1 MTGVLSQ
8 RRWWVVALLLLA
20 TILNYLD
27 RQSLSILAPTIQR
40 AFGMSDYAYG
50 HIVFAFL
57 LSYTVAYAVSG
68 PFCDRFGVRVSMA
81 VLMTWW
87 SMAELLPA
95 FVHSAFTLGASR
107 LLLGLG
113 EAGVWIVAP
122 KAVGQYFPVE
132 QRGTAIGIYTSGA
145 TLGAAIAP
153 PLIALLAIRYGWQS
167 VFIVTGLVGLL
178 WVGPWVLIVR
188 STPTLPDP
196 ERAIET
202 LRSNPGVSSG
212 SILASSLSL
221 LKMPN
226 LWLLL
231 IARLMTDPVWYF
243 YLFWYPKFLTEA
255 RHLSLARIGRTA
267 WVVYLAA
274 DVGAIAGGWASGW
287 LMGRG
292 LGTLTAR
299 RAIMTA
305 AACLLPLSPLVALVS
320 SASLSSALAA
330 TIAFAHLSWLITLT
344 AIAVDLFPKRTLGTA
359 FGFIAAGSGI
369 GGLISTEVIPHIL
382 HASGYLPLFVVMG
395 FLHPLALFLIWNL
408 RQNVPALPL
417 LRQAI

>member
-8 RRWWVVALLLLA
+8 RRWWVVGLLLLA

-27 RQSLSILAPTIQR
+27 RQSLSILATTIQR

-50 HIVFAFL
+50 HVVFAFL

-87 SMAELLPA
+87 SMAEMLPA
-95 FVHSAFTLGASR
+95 FVHSAFALGASR

-153 PLIALLAIRYGWQS
+153 PLIALVAIRYGWQS
-167 VFIVTGLVGLL
+167 VFIVTGLAGLI
-178 WVGPWVLIVR
+178 WVGPWMLIVR
-188 STPTLPDP
+188 STPTLPD
-196 ERAIET
+196 EETAIQT
-202 LRSNPGVSSG
+202 SRSIPGVRSS
-212 SILASSLSL
+212 SILSSSLSL
-221 LKMPN
+221 LKLPN

-243 YLFWYPKFLTEA
+243 YLFWYPKFLNES
-255 RHLSLARIGRTA
+255 RHLTLARIGRTA

-287 LMGRG
+287 LMRRG

-344 AIAVDLFPKRTLGTA
+344 AIAVDLFPKQTLGTA

-382 HASGYLPLFVVMG
+382 HASGYLPLFIVMG

-408 RQNVPALPL
+408 REKVPALPL
-417 LRQAI
+417 VRQAI

>member
-1 MTGVLSQ
+1 MAGVLSQ
-8 RRWWVVALLLLA
+8 RRWWVVGLLLLA

-27 RQSLSILAPTIQR
+27 RQSLSILATTIQR

-50 HIVFAFL
+50 HVVFAFL
-57 LSYTVAYAVSG
+57 LSYTVAYALSG

-95 FVHSAFTLGASR
+95 FVHSTFTLGASR

-167 VFIVTGLVGLL
+167 VFIVTGLAGLI
-178 WVGPWVLIVR
+178 WVGPWILIVR
-188 STPTLPDP
+188 STPALPDS
-196 ERAIET
+196 EKAT
-202 LRSNPGVSSG
+202 KTTHSSIG
-212 SILASSLSL
+212 SSLSL
-221 LKMPN
+221 LKLPN

-231 IARLMTDPVWYF
+231 IARLVTDPVWYF

-255 RHLSLARIGRTA
+255 RHLTLARIGRTA

-287 LMGRG
+287 LMRRG

-299 RAIMTA
+299 RAVMTA

-330 TIAFAHLSWLITLT
+330 TIAFAHLSWMITLT
-344 AIAVDLFPKRTLGTA
+344 AIAVDLFPKQKLGTA
-359 FGFIAAGSGI
+359 FGFISAGSGI
-369 GGLISTEVIPHIL
+369 GGLISAEVIPHIL
-382 HASGYLPLFVVMG
+382 HASGYLPLFIVMG
-395 FLHPLALFLIWNL
+395 FLHPLALFLIWNV
-408 RQNVPALPL
+408 REKIPAHPL
-417 LRQAI
+417 VRQAI

>member
-1 MTGVLSQ
+1 MMGVLSQ
-8 RRWWVVALLLLA
+8 RRWWVVGLLLLA

-27 RQSLSILAPTIQR
+27 RQSLSILATTIQR

-50 HIVFAFL
+50 HVVFAFL
-57 LSYTVAYAVSG
+57 LSYTVAYALSG

-95 FVHSAFTLGASR
+95 FVHSGFTLGASR

-122 KAVGQYFPVE
+122 KAVGQYFPAE

-167 VFIVTGLVGLL
+167 VFIVTGLAGLL
-178 WVGPWVLIVR
+178 WVGPWIFLVR
-188 STPTLPDP
+188 NTPALPDP
-196 ERAIET
+196 EKAIKA
-202 LRSNPGVSSG
+202 PDSSIG
-212 SILASSLSL
+212 SSLSL
-221 LKMPN
+221 LKLPN

-231 IARLMTDPVWYF
+231 IARLITDPVWYF

-255 RHLSLARIGRTA
+255 RHLTLARIGRTA

-287 LMGRG
+287 LMRRG

-299 RAIMTA
+299 RAVMTA
-305 AACLLPLSPLVALVS
+305 AACLFPLSPLVALVS
-320 SASLSSALAA
+320 SVSLSSALAA
-330 TIAFAHLSWLITLT
+330 TIAFAHLSWMITLT
-344 AIAVDLFPKRTLGTA
+344 AIAVDLFPKQKLGTA
-359 FGFIAAGSGI
+359 FGFISAGSGV
-369 GGLISTEVIPHIL
+369 GGLISAEVIPHIL
-382 HASGYLPLFVVMG
+382 HASGYLPLFIVMG
-395 FLHPLALFLIWNL
+395 FLHPLALFMIWNL
-408 RQNVPALPL
+408 REKIPALPL
-417 LRQAI
+417 VRQAI

>member
-1 MTGVLSQ
+1 MKGVLSQ
-8 RRWWVVALLLLA
+8 RRWWVVGLLLLA

-27 RQSLSILAPTIQR
+27 RQSLSILATTIQR

-50 HIVFAFL
+50 HVVFAFL

-132 QRGTAIGIYTSGA
+132 QRGTAIGLYTSGA

-153 PLIALLAIRYGWQS
+153 PLIALLAIRFGWQS
-167 VFIVTGLVGLL
+167 VFIVTGLAGLI
-178 WVGPWVLIVR
+178 WVGPWIFLVR
-188 STPTLPDP
+188 STPALPDS
-196 ERAIET
+196 EKAIKT
-202 LRSNPGVSSG
+202 THSSIG
-212 SILASSLSL
+212 SSLSL
-221 LKMPN
+221 LKLPN

-231 IARLMTDPVWYF
+231 IARLVTDPVWYF

-255 RHLSLARIGRTA
+255 RHLTLARIGRTA

-287 LMGRG
+287 LMRRG

-299 RAIMTA
+299 RAVMTA

-330 TIAFAHLSWLITLT
+330 TIAFAHLSWMITLT
-344 AIAVDLFPKRTLGTA
+344 AIAVDLFPKQKLGTA
-359 FGFIAAGSGI
+359 FGFISAGSGI
-369 GGLISTEVIPHIL
+369 GGLISAEVIPHIL
-382 HASGYLPLFVVMG
+382 HASGYLPLFIVMG

-408 RQNVPALPL
+408 REKIPALPL
-417 LRQAI
+417 VRQAI

>member
-1 MTGVLSQ
+1 MIGVLSQ
-8 RRWWVVALLLLA
+8 RRWWVVGLLLLA

-27 RQSLSILAPTIQR
+27 RQSLSILATTIQR
-40 AFGMSDYAYG
+40 AFDMNDYAYG
-50 HIVFAFL
+50 HVVFAFL
-57 LSYTVAYAVSG
+57 FSYTVAYAVSG

-95 FVHSAFTLGASR
+95 FVHSAFMLGVSR

-153 PLIALLAIRYGWQS
+153 PLIALLAIRHGWQS
-167 VFIVTGLVGLL
+167 VFIVTGLAGLL
-178 WVGPWVLIVR
+178 WVGPWIFLVR
-188 STPTLPDP
+188 STPALPDP
-196 ERAIET
+196 ERAIAT
-202 LRSNPGVSSG
+202 PDSS
-212 SILASSLSL
+212 LASSLSL
-221 LKMPN
+221 LKLPN

-231 IARLMTDPVWYF
+231 IARLVTDPVWYF

-255 RHLSLARIGRTA
+255 RHLTLARIGRTA

-287 LMGRG
+287 LMRRG

-299 RAIMTA
+299 RAVMTA

-320 SASLSSALAA
+320 SVSLSSALAA
-330 TIAFAHLSWLITLT
+330 TIAFAHLSWMITLT
-344 AIAVDLFPKRTLGTA
+344 AIAVDLFPKQKLGTA
-359 FGFIAAGSGI
+359 FGFISAGSGI
-369 GGLISTEVIPHIL
+369 GGLISAEVIPHIL
-382 HASGYLPLFVVMG
+382 HASGYLPLFIVMG

-408 RQNVPALPL
+408 REKIPALPL
-417 LRQAI
+417 VRQAI

>member
-1 MTGVLSQ
+1 MKGVLSQ
-8 RRWWVVALLLLA
+8 RRWWVVGLLLLA

-27 RQSLSILAPTIQR
+27 RQSLSILATTIQR

-50 HIVFAFL
+50 HVVFAFL
-57 LSYTVAYAVSG
+57 LSYTIAYALSG

-167 VFIVTGLVGLL
+167 VFIVTGLAGLI
-178 WVGPWVLIVR
+178 WVGPWILIVR
-188 STPTLPDP
+188 STPALPDS
-196 ERAIET
+196 EKAIKT
-202 LRSNPGVSSG
+202 THSSIG
-212 SILASSLSL
+212 SSLSL
-221 LKMPN
+221 LKLPN

-231 IARLMTDPVWYF
+231 IARLVTDPVWYF

-255 RHLSLARIGRTA
+255 RHLTLARIGRTA

-287 LMGRG
+287 LMRRG

-299 RAIMTA
+299 RAVMTA

-330 TIAFAHLSWLITLT
+330 TIAFAHLSWMITLT
-344 AIAVDLFPKRTLGTA
+344 AIAVDLFPKQKLGTA
-359 FGFIAAGSGI
+359 FGFISAGSGI
-369 GGLISTEVIPHIL
+369 GGLISAEVIPHIL
-382 HASGYLPLFVVMG
+382 HASGYLPLFIVMG

-408 RQNVPALPL
+408 REKIPALPL
-417 LRQAI
+417 VRQAI

>member
-8 RRWWVVALLLLA
+8 RRWWVVGLLLLA

-27 RQSLSILAPTIQR
+27 RQSLSILATTIQR

-50 HIVFAFL
+50 HVVFAFL

-87 SMAELLPA
+87 SMAEMLPA
-95 FVHSAFTLGASR
+95 FVHSAFALGASR

-153 PLIALLAIRYGWQS
+153 PLIALVAIRYGWQS
-167 VFIVTGLVGLL
+167 VFIVTGLAGLI
-178 WVGPWVLIVR
+178 WVGPWMLIVR
-188 STPTLPDP
+188 STPTLPD
-196 ERAIET
+196 EETAIQT
-202 LRSNPGVSSG
+202 SRSIPGVRSS
-212 SILASSLSL
+212 SILSSSLSL
-221 LKMPN
+221 LKLPN

-243 YLFWYPKFLTEA
+243 YLFWYPKFLNES
-255 RHLSLARIGRTA
+255 RHLTLARIGRTA

-287 LMGRG
+287 LMRRG

-344 AIAVDLFPKRTLGTA
+344 AIAIDLFPKQTLGTA

-382 HASGYLPLFVVMG
+382 HASGYLPLFIVMG

-408 RQNVPALPL
+408 REKVPALPL
-417 LRQAI
+417 VRQAI

>member
-1 MTGVLSQ
+1 MKGVLSQ
-8 RRWWVVALLLLA
+8 RRWWVVGLLLLA

-27 RQSLSILAPTIQR
+27 RQSLSILATTIQR

-50 HIVFAFL
+50 HVVFAFL

-153 PLIALLAIRYGWQS
+153 PLIALLAIRFGWQS
-167 VFIVTGLVGLL
+167 VFIVTGLAGLI
-178 WVGPWVLIVR
+178 WVGPWIFLVR
-188 STPTLPDP
+188 STPALPDS
-196 ERAIET
+196 EKAIKT
-202 LRSNPGVSSG
+202 THSSIG
-212 SILASSLSL
+212 SSLSL
-221 LKMPN
+221 LKLPN

-231 IARLMTDPVWYF
+231 IARLVTDPVWYF

-255 RHLSLARIGRTA
+255 RHLTLARIGRTA

-287 LMGRG
+287 LMRRG

-299 RAIMTA
+299 RAVMTA

-330 TIAFAHLSWLITLT
+330 TIAFAHLSWMITLT
-344 AIAVDLFPKRTLGTA
+344 AIAVDLFPKQKLGTA
-359 FGFIAAGSGI
+359 FGFISAGSGI
-369 GGLISTEVIPHIL
+369 GGLISAEVIPHIL
-382 HASGYLPLFVVMG
+382 HASGYLPLFIVMG

-408 RQNVPALPL
+408 REKIPALPL
-417 LRQAI
+417 VRQAI

>member
-27 RQSLSILAPTIQR
+27 RQSLSILATTIQR

-50 HIVFAFL
+50 HVVFAFL
-57 LSYTVAYAVSG
+57 LSYTVAYALSG

-95 FVHSAFTLGASR
+95 FVHSDLTLGASR

-167 VFIVTGLVGLL
+167 VFIVTGLAGLL
-178 WVGPWVLIVR
+178 WVGPWIFLVR
-188 STPTLPDP
+188 SKPALPDS
-196 ERAIET
+196 EKAIET
-202 LRSNPGVSSG
+202 PSSSNG
-212 SILASSLSL
+212 SSLSL
-221 LKMPN
+221 LRLPN

-255 RHLSLARIGRTA
+255 RHLTLARIGRTA

-274 DVGAIAGGWASGW
+274 DIGGIAGGWASGW
-287 LMGRG
+287 LMRRG

-299 RAIMTA
+299 RAVMTA
-305 AACLLPLSPLVALVS
+305 AACLFPLSPLVALVS
-320 SASLSSALAA
+320 SVSLSSALAA
-330 TIAFAHLSWLITLT
+330 TIAFAHLSWMITLT
-344 AIAVDLFPKRTLGTA
+344 AIAVDLFPKQKLGTA
-359 FGFIAAGSGI
+359 FGFISAGSGV
-369 GGLISTEVIPHIL
+369 GGLISAEVIPHIL
-382 HASGYLPLFVVMG
+382 HASGYLPLFIVMG
-395 FLHPLALFLIWNL
+395 FLHPLALFMIWNL
-408 RQNVPALPL
+408 REKIPALPL
-417 LRQAI
+417 VRQAI

>member
-1 MTGVLSQ
+1 MTGVLLQ
-8 RRWWVVALLLLA
+8 KRWWVVALLLLA
-20 TILNYLD
+20 TILNYVD
-27 RQSLSILAPTIQR
+27 RQSLSILATTIQHV
-40 AFGMSDYAYG
+40 FGMSDYAYG
-50 HIVFAFL
+50 HVVFAFL
-57 LSYTVAYAVSG
+57 LSYTVAYALSG

-153 PLIALLAIRYGWQS
+153 PLIALVAIRYGWQS
-167 VFIVTGLVGLL
+167 VFIVTGLAGLL
-178 WVGPWVLIVR
+178 WVGPWLFLVR
-188 STPTLPDP
+188 STPALPDP
-196 ERAIET
+196 EQAIET
-202 LRSNPGVSSG
+202 TRSSLG
-212 SILASSLSL
+212 SSLSL
-221 LKMPN
+221 LKLPN

-255 RHLSLARIGRTA
+255 RHLTLARIGRTA

-274 DVGAIAGGWASGW
+274 DIGAIAGGWASGW
-287 LMGRG
+287 LMRHG

-299 RAIMTA
+299 RAVMTA

-330 TIAFAHLSWLITLT
+330 TIAFAHLSWMITLT
-344 AIAVDLFPKRTLGTA
+344 AIAVDLFPKQRLGTA
-359 FGFIAAGSGI
+359 FGFISAGSGI
-369 GGLISTEVIPHIL
+369 GGLISAEVTPHIL
-382 HASGYLPLFVVMG
+382 HASGYLPLFIVMG
-395 FLHPLALFLIWNL
+395 FLHPLALFMIWNL
-408 RQNVPALPL
+408 REKIPALPL
-417 LRQAI
+417 VRHAI

>member
-8 RRWWVVALLLLA
+8 RRWWVIALLLLA

-27 RQSLSILAPTIQR
+27 RQSLSILAATIQR
-40 AFGMSDYAYG
+40 AFDMSDYAYG
-50 HIVFAFL
+50 HVVFAFL
-57 LSYTVAYAVSG
+57 LSYTVAYALSG

-167 VFIVTGLVGLL
+167 VFIVTGLAGLL
-178 WVGPWVLIVR
+178 WVGPWILIVR
-188 STPTLPDP
+188 SASTLPDQ
-196 ERAIET
+196 EKAIET
-202 LRSNPGVSSG
+202 TGSSSG
-212 SILASSLSL
+212 SSLSL
-221 LKMPN
+221 LRLRN

-231 IARLMTDPVWYF
+231 IARLVTDPVWYF
-243 YLFWYPKFLTEA
+243 YLFWYPKFLTES
-255 RHLSLARIGRTA
+255 RHLTLARIGRTA

-287 LMGRG
+287 LMRRG

-299 RAIMTA
+299 RAVMTA
-305 AACLLPLSPLVALVS
+305 AACLFPLSPLVALVS

-330 TIAFAHLSWLITLT
+330 TIAFAHLSWMITLT
-344 AIAVDLFPKRTLGTA
+344 AIAVDLFPKQKLGTA
-359 FGFIAAGSGI
+359 FGFISAGSGI
-369 GGLISTEVIPHIL
+369 GGLISAEVIPHIL
-382 HASGYLPLFVVMG
+382 HASGYLPLFIVMG
-395 FLHPLALFLIWNL
+395 FLHPLAILLIWNL
-408 RQNVPALPL
+408 REKVPAVPL
-417 LRQAI
+417 VRQAI

>member
-27 RQSLSILAPTIQR
+27 RQSLSILATTIQR

-50 HIVFAFL
+50 HVVFAFL
-57 LSYTVAYAVSG
+57 LSYTVAYAISG

-95 FVHSAFTLGASR
+95 FVHSAFSLGASR

-122 KAVGQYFPVE
+122 KAVGQYFPAE

-167 VFIVTGLVGLL
+167 VFIVTGLAGLL
-178 WVGPWVLIVR
+178 WVGPWILIVR
-188 STPTLPDP
+188 GTPALPDP
-196 ERAIET
+196 EKAIET
-202 LRSNPGVSSG
+202 FRSNPDVSSG
-212 SILASSLSL
+212 SVLASSLSL
-221 LKMPN
+221 LKLPN

-243 YLFWYPKFLTEA
+243 YLFWYPKFLNEA
-255 RHLSLARIGRTA
+255 RHLTLPRIGRTA

-287 LMGRG
+287 LMRRG

-299 RAIMTA
+299 RAVMTA

-344 AIAVDLFPKRTLGTA
+344 AIAVDLFPKQNLGTA

-382 HASGYLPLFVVMG
+382 HASGYLPLFIVMG

-408 RQNVPALPL
+408 REKIPALPL
-417 LRQAI
+417 VRQAI

>member
-1 MTGVLSQ
+1 MTIGGVLLQ
-8 RRWWVVALLLLA
+8 KRWWVVGLLLLA
-20 TILNYLD
+20 TILNYVD
-27 RQSLSILAPTIQR
+27 RQSLSILATTIQQV
-40 AFGMSDYAYG
+40 FGMSDYAYG
-50 HIVFAFL
+50 HVVFAFL
-57 LSYTVAYAVSG
+57 LSYTVAYALSG
-68 PFCDRFGVRVSMA
+68 PFCDWFGVRVSMA

-95 FVHSAFTLGASR
+95 FVHSAVTLGASR

-122 KAVGQYFPVE
+122 KAVGQYFSEE

-153 PLIALLAIRYGWQS
+153 PLIALLAIRFGWQS
-167 VFIVTGLVGLL
+167 VFIVTGLTGLL
-178 WVGPWVLIVR
+178 WVGPWLLLVR
-188 STPTLPDP
+188 GTSALTDP
-196 ERAIET
+196 KEAIDGGT
-202 LRSNPGVSSG
+202 SR
-212 SILASSLSL
+212 LSL

-255 RHLSLARIGRTA
+255 RHLTLARIGRTA

-287 LMGRG
+287 LMRRG

-299 RAIMTA
+299 RAVMTA

-320 SASLSSALAA
+320 SASLSSVLAA
-330 TIAFAHLSWLITLT
+330 TIAFAHLSWMITLT
-344 AIAVDLFPKRTLGTA
+344 AIAVDFFPKEKLGTA
-359 FGFIAAGSGI
+359 FGFISAGSGI
-369 GGLISTEVIPHIL
+369 GGLISAEVIPHIL
-382 HASGYLPLFVVMG
+382 HTSGYLPLFIIMG
-395 FLHPLALFLIWNL
+395 FLHPLALFMIWSLRDKTLI
-408 RQNVPALPL
+408 LPL
-417 LRQAI
+417 VRQTI

>member
-27 RQSLSILAPTIQR
+27 RQSLSILATTIQH

-50 HIVFAFL
+50 HVVFAFL
-57 LSYTVAYAVSG
+57 LSYTVAYAISG
-68 PFCDRFGVRVSMA
+68 PFCDRFGVRASMA

-95 FVHSAFTLGASR
+95 FVHSAFGLGASR

-122 KAVGQYFPVE
+122 KAVGQYFPAE

-167 VFIVTGLVGLL
+167 VFIVTGLAGLL
-178 WVGPWVLIVR
+178 WVGPWIRIVR
-188 STPTLPDP
+188 STPPLPDT
-196 ERAIET
+196 ENAIAAS
-202 LRSNPGVSSG
+202 RSIPGISSG
-212 SILASSLSL
+212 SILDSSLSL
-221 LKMPN
+221 LRLPN

-243 YLFWYPKFLTEA
+243 YLFWYPKFLNEA
-255 RHLSLARIGRTA
+255 RHLTLARIGRTA

-287 LMGRG
+287 LMRRG
-292 LGTLTAR
+292 LGILTAR
-299 RAIMTA
+299 RAVMTA

-344 AIAVDLFPKRTLGTA
+344 AIAVDLFPKQKLGTA

-382 HASGYLPLFVVMG
+382 HASGYLPLFIVMG
-395 FLHPLALFLIWNL
+395 FLHPLALLLIWNL
-408 RQNVPALPL
+408 REKISAIPL
-417 LRQAI
+417 VRQAI